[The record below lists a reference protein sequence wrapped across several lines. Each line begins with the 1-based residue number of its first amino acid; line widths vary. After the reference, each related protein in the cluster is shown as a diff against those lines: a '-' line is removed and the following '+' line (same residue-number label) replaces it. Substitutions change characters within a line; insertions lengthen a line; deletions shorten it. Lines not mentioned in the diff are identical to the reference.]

1 MNSNRF
7 MSSSNA
13 QATQIDLGLRSYM
26 LGVYNHMT
34 TALALT
40 GLMALGLNFLAISNG
55 ALTPIGELFFLSPL
69 KWVIMLAPLGMV
81 FYISARINSISSGKA
96 RNLFYIYA
104 GLMGLSLSSLLLIYT
119 GASVVRAFFVTAA
132 AFAALSIY
140 GYTTKKS
147 LSGLG
152 SFLMMGVFGLIIA
165 QIVNI
170 FMASTQ
176 LDFMI
181 SIIGVLIFAGLTAY
195 DTQKIKNMYLA
206 GDNNEAAGK
215 KSVLGAL
222 TLYLDFILMFQ
233 FLLMMVQ
240 IHESKGKQHNQ
251 ALLEH
256 HPKLNEPCRQ
266 HQKKHLQLVH
276 LQHFQVHILHK
287 AQHDMLNDG
296 H

>member
-1 MNSNRF
+1 MNNNRF

-40 GLMALGLNFLAISNG
+40 GFMAMGLNFLAISDG

-69 KWVIMLAPLGMV
+69 KWVVMLAPLGMV
-81 FYISARINSISSGKA
+81 FYISERINSISAQKA
-96 RNLFYIYA
+96 RSLFYVYA
-104 GLMGLSLSSLLLIYT
+104 GLMGLSLSSILLVYT
-119 GASVVRAFFVTAA
+119 GASVVRAFFITAA

-206 GDNNEAAGK
+206 GDNNETSGK
-215 KSVLGAL
+215 KSVKGAL
-222 TLYLDFILMFQ
+222 TLYLAFILMFQ
-233 FLLMMVQ
+233 FLLMFL
-240 IHESKGKQHNQ
+240 GN
-251 ALLEH
+251 
-256 HPKLNEPCRQ
+256 R
-266 HQKKHLQLVH
+266 
-276 LQHFQVHILHK
+276 
-287 AQHDMLNDG
+287 D
-296 H
+296 

>member
-1 MNSNRF
+1 MNNNRF

-40 GLMALGLNFLAISNG
+40 GFMAMGLNFLAISNG

-69 KWVIMLAPLGMV
+69 KWLVMLAPLGMV
-81 FYISARINSISSGKA
+81 FYISARINSISAQKA
-96 RNLFYIYA
+96 RSLFYVYA
-104 GLMGLSLSSLLLIYT
+104 GLMGLSLSSILLVYT
-119 GASVVRAFFVTAA
+119 GASVVRAFFITSA

-206 GDNNEAAGK
+206 GDNNETSGK
-215 KSVLGAL
+215 KSVMGAL

-233 FLLMMVQ
+233 FLLMFLGNR
-240 IHESKGKQHNQ
+240 E
-251 ALLEH
+251 
-256 HPKLNEPCRQ
+256 
-266 HQKKHLQLVH
+266 
-276 LQHFQVHILHK
+276 
-287 AQHDMLNDG
+287 
-296 H
+296 

>member
-1 MNSNRF
+1 MNDNRF
-7 MSSSNA
+7 MSSSQA
-13 QATQIDLGLRSYM
+13 QASQIDLGLRSYM

-40 GLMALGLNFLAISNG
+40 GLMAMALNFLSFSG
-55 ALTPIGELFFLSPL
+55 GQLTTIGHIFYNTPM
-69 KWVIMLAPLGMV
+69 KWVVILAPLGMV
-81 FYISARINSISSGKA
+81 FYISARLNKISAGKA
-96 RNLFYIYA
+96 RNLFYVYA

-119 GASVVRAFFVTAA
+119 GASVARAFFVTAA

-152 SFLMMGVFGLIIA
+152 SFLIMGVFGLIIA

-170 FMASTQ
+170 FLASSS

-181 SIIGVLIFAGLTAY
+181 TIIGVLIFAGLTAY

-206 GDNNEAAGK
+206 GDDNETAGK

-233 FLLMMVQ
+233 FLL
-240 IHESKGKQHNQ
+240 
-251 ALLEH
+251 ALIGNRE
-256 HPKLNEPCRQ
+256 
-266 HQKKHLQLVH
+266 
-276 LQHFQVHILHK
+276 
-287 AQHDMLNDG
+287 
-296 H
+296 

>member
-1 MNSNRF
+1 MNNNRF

-13 QATQIDLGLRSYM
+13 QASQIDLGLRSYM

-40 GLMALGLNFLAISNG
+40 GFMAMGLNFLAISNG

-69 KWVIMLAPLGMV
+69 KWVVMLAPLGMV
-81 FYISARINSISSGKA
+81 FYISARINSISAQKA
-96 RNLFYIYA
+96 RSLFYVYA
-104 GLMGLSLSSLLLIYT
+104 GLMGLSLSSILLVYT
-119 GASVVRAFFVTAA
+119 GASVVRAFFITSA

-206 GDNNEAAGK
+206 GDNNETSGK
-215 KSVLGAL
+215 KSVMGAL

-233 FLLMMVQ
+233 FLLMFLGNR
-240 IHESKGKQHNQ
+240 E
-251 ALLEH
+251 
-256 HPKLNEPCRQ
+256 
-266 HQKKHLQLVH
+266 
-276 LQHFQVHILHK
+276 
-287 AQHDMLNDG
+287 
-296 H
+296 